1 MVGELTL
8 DVPLYQMQV
17 IKVASIKE
25 NFPEKDENCQVFISS
40 GGEADWAEKYRQV
53 SSHHNSKFLDFEF
66 DFVACVL
73 LFPVWPMFRSICW
86 QGV

>member
-25 NFPEKDENCQVFISS
+25 KIPEKDENCQVFISS

-53 SSHHNSKFLDFEF
+53 SPNDNSNSFDFDF

-73 LFPVWPMFRSICW
+73 LFPVWPIFRYICW
-86 QGV
+86 QRV